1 MDIPDGKKGKTMNR
15 SMKYL
20 VGTLMFVLA
29 APAFAGKGEG
39 HGAAGGQKR
48 GHGEG
53 VQRRLENQKKRID
66 MGVKK
71 GKLTEQQAADLKQ
84 NIDKIEAQ
92 KNEALQDGKIS
103 KEEREKLKG
112 ELKQSSEQ
120 IRNLKNPKAPQE
132 SAPAAQ

>member
-1 MDIPDGKKGKTMNR
+1 MNR
-15 SMKYL
+15 SIKYL
-20 VGTLMFVLA
+20 VGTLVFMLA
-29 APAFAGKGEG
+29 SPSFAGK
-39 HGAAGGQKR
+39 
-48 GHGEG
+48 GEG
-53 VQRRLENQKKRID
+53 VQRRLQNQKKRID

-120 IRNLKNPKAPQE
+120 IRNLKNPKAPEE